1 MKKLSMKLALLLCLV
16 MVTTLLTA
24 CGGEDSGSKED
35 DSKKDAVTGTW
46 KQTDEMDGD
55 WTFTFSN
62 GSKAK
67 LVGDTTGFESE
78 GTYVLDEANKKL
90 KVNLEGW
97 SAEKEY
103 DYTLDG
109 DVLDLKE
116 TYSSFHLI
124 KQK

>member
-1 MKKLSMKLALLLCLV
+1 MIFLKNP
-16 MVTTLLTA
+16 
-24 CGGEDSGSKED
+24 
-35 DSKKDAVTGTW
+35 DAVTGTW

-55 WTFTFSN
+55 WTWTFSN
-62 GSKAK
+62 GS
-67 LVGDTTGFESE
+67 
-78 GTYVLDEANKKL
+78 